1 MCIRIF
7 FLLIFFI
14 SFKTLVFAQ
23 SETQLPNDT
32 RWVTESSEYVAICEQ
47 IYMNAWFVLRQRL
60 QNLEEPCIIMD
71 LDETVLDNSQYQVDL
86 YQKSE
91 TFNIKSWNK
100 FVKKEV
106 STLVPG
112 VKDFILRYKK
122 NKKAKIIYIS
132 NRDHITL
139 KATKNNMKQLGI
151 YFEDD
156 IYLLKKDETDTKII
170 RREEVLKGTG
180 RMESHGAKEVIAYFG
195 DAMGDFPN
203 DKKYQFSINKFIFP
217 NPMYGKW

>member
-23 SETQLPNDT
+23 SETQLPNDI

-91 TFNIKSWNK
+91 TFNNDHHMIQ
-100 FVKKEV
+100 
-106 STLVPG
+106 
-112 VKDFILRYKK
+112 KK

-217 NPMYGKW
+217 NPMYGTWQ